1 MSQDD
6 AKSQLQTSAWIMTI
20 MMIFM
25 MMMMMLPMVKL
36 IMATKIMMM
45 RLELPICDGSMDMNP
60 SDGW

>member
-25 MMMMMLPMVKL
+25 IMMMLSMVNM
-36 IMATKIMMM
+36 IMATKIMIM
-45 RLELPICDGSMDMNP
+45 RLELPICDGSRDMNP

>member
-6 AKSQLQTSAWIMTI
+6 AKSQLQTSAWTMTI

-25 MMMMMLPMVKL
+25 IMMMLPMVNM
-36 IMATKIMMM
+36 IMLSKIMIM